1 MILKILTGK
10 IFPEKM
16 IFSSNFDENRIKVV
30 LKLSRL
36 EFDVNVTPTFRVP
49 AKYKQL
55 ISSTE

>member
-1 MILKILTGK
+1 
-10 IFPEKM
+10 M

-36 EFDVNVTPTFRVP
+36 EFDVNVAPTFRVP